1 MQALSREYLETGR
14 REWTLEHWPHSGHVV
29 EEWLLEHKLLI
40 CCADSEA
47 LDSVW
52 RTGLNGKRILERNRE
67 SAESAQIAIRGWPAI
82 W

>member
-1 MQALSREYLETGR
+1 MQALSREYLETAR
-14 REWTLEHWPHSGHVV
+14 REWALEHWPHSSHVV
-29 EEWLLEHKLLI
+29 IEWLLEYKLLI
-40 CCADSEA
+40 CRADSEA

-52 RTGLNGKRILERNRE
+52 RTGLSRKRILKRNRE